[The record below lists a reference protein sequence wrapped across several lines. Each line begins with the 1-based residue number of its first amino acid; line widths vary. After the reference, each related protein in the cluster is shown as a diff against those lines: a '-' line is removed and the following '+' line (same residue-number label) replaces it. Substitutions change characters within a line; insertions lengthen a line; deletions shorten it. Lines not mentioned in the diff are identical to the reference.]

1 MSDSEMEF
9 SGDEEPITW
18 QSAKRFKLLF
28 GKHRGKSLGSIVRT
42 MKGREYLR
50 YILNWSELRPE
61 TGDQIKCVLAYS
73 YTLKQNRP
81 YIKKSLDIRVSGRGR
96 SKF

>member
-1 MSDSEMEF
+1 MSDSEEMEF
-9 SGDEEPITW
+9 SGDEELMTW

-28 GKHRGKSLGSIVRT
+28 GKHRGKSLGSVVRT

-61 TGDQIKCVLAYS
+61 TGDQIKCVLAYY

-81 YIKKSLDIRVSGRGR
+81 
-96 SKF
+96 